1 MIPGF
6 VPVVLHFDMEQGLS
20 DCTFYANGIKD
31 IHALKKHPR
40 NETRECFSAAIN
52 TAISV
57 SVYYHMPEN

>member
-1 MIPGF
+1 
-6 VPVVLHFDMEQGLS
+6 VS

-57 SVYYHMPEN
+57 SVYYHMHES